1 MLRYG
6 DTKRRPDGTYEVPEV
21 DMTFDVIVVG
31 ARVAGAA
38 TGMLLARAGLR
49 VLVVDQAH
57 FPSDT
62 LSTHQIQVPGVARLA
77 RFGLLQP
84 LLDAGTP
91 PTPHVRFQRGGAVVE
106 GEFPAY
112 QGVNMMISPRR
123 TILDALLVDAA
134 RAAGAEVREA
144 CSLVNLVKDR
154 DRVGGVQLRD
164 RGNGRV
170 STETALLVIG
180 ADGKHSK
187 VARLAGA
194 PERRTVP
201 PATFAFYAYWDGLP
215 VKGGEIYSSSGSAAS
230 AWPTNDGLTMT
241 YVAGP
246 IADFEAIRRDPTA
259 HLIAALDK
267 AGSLGERARAAVQVG
282 RTRGTSDLPNLVR
295 AAYGPGWALAGDAGL
310 VMDPITGLG
319 IGHALRDAEL
329 LSSAIVSGLAGSRH
343 LNGSMKGYEK
353 QRNHQTKA
361 AFNWTLDV
369 AGLRGVNEIEE
380 GLFRTIG
387 ADEEEASQFFGMLT
401 GVVPMR
407 SFFSPAHLIRLIG
420 VRDFLHLARARSR
433 QEPSEPPG

>member
-1 MLRYG
+1 MS
-6 DTKRRPDGTYEVPEV
+6 V
-21 DMTFDVIVVG
+21 DVIVVG

-38 TGMLLARAGLR
+38 TGVLLARAGLR

-91 PTPHVRFQRGGAVVE
+91 PTPHVRFQGGGAVVE

-123 TILDALLVDAA
+123 TVLDALLVDAA
-134 RAAGAEVREA
+134 RAAGAEVREGCA
-144 CSLVNLVKDR
+144 LVNLVKDR
-154 DRVGGVQLRD
+154 DRVSGVQLLE
-164 RGNGRV
+164 RGSGRV
-170 STETALLVIG
+170 GTESAALVIG

-194 PERRTVP
+194 AERRRVAA
-201 PATFAFYAYWDGLP
+201 ATFAFYAYWDGLP
-215 VKGGEIYSSSGSAAS
+215 VKGGEIYSRTGFAAS

-246 IADFEAIRRDPTA
+246 IANFEAIRRDPTA
-259 HLIAALDK
+259 HLITALDK
-267 AGSLGERARAAVQVG
+267 AGSLGERARGAVQVG
-282 RTRGTSDLPNLVR
+282 RTRGTSDLPNLIR
-295 AAYGPGWALAGDAGL
+295 GACGPGWALAGDAGL

-319 IGHALRDAEL
+319 IGHALRDADL
-329 LSSAIVSGLAGSRH
+329 LSTAV
-343 LNGSMKGYEK
+343 LNGLGGTGDLPGALASYEK
-353 QRNHQTKA
+353 QRNRETKP
-361 AFNWTLDV
+361 AFDWTLGV
-369 AGLRGVNEIEE
+369 ANLRGLNEIEE
-380 GLFRTIG
+380 ELFRTIG
-387 ADEEEASQFFGMLT
+387 AEEAETSQFFNMLT

-420 VRDFLHLARARSR
+420 VKDFLRLARARSR
-433 QEPSEPPG
+433 

>member
-91 PTPHVRFQRGGAVVE
+91 PTPHVRFQRGGAVVD

-170 STETALLVIG
+170 
-180 ADGKHSK
+180 
-187 VARLAGA
+187 
-194 PERRTVP
+194 
-201 PATFAFYAYWDGLP
+201 
-215 VKGGEIYSSSGSAAS
+215 
-230 AWPTNDGLTMT
+230 
-241 YVAGP
+241 
-246 IADFEAIRRDPTA
+246 
-259 HLIAALDK
+259 
-267 AGSLGERARAAVQVG
+267 VG